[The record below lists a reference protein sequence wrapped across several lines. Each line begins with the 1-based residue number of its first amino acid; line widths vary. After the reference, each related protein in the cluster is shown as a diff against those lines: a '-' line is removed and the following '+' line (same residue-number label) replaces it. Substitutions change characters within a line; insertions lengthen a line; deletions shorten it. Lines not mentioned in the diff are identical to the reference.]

1 MAGSAANSMKAQGK
15 YTHVTSHGPGQT
27 YVANPLHNLGDH
39 GYGEQSMGADEVDV
53 SLPAGENQL
62 MA

>member
-1 MAGSAANSMKAQGK
+1 MKAQGK
-15 YTHVTSHGPGQT
+15 YTHVTSHGPSQT
-27 YVANPLHNLGDH
+27 YVANPLRYLGDH

-53 SLPAGENQL
+53 RLPAKEIQL

>member
-1 MAGSAANSMKAQGK
+1 MKAQGK